1 MDKCPVKRISVKF
14 YCLASGKE
22 PVLEWLKTLDKADKR
37 IVGFDMKT
45 VEEGWPPGM
54 PLVEKLDKNLW
65 EVRSNINDGCITQ
78 VFFTIAKH
86 DMVLLHGIK
95 KKTQKTP
102 KKDLDLAKSRRNTV
116 LNAK

>member
-1 MDKCPVKRISVKF
+1 MHKCPVKRIYVKF

-22 PVLEWLKTLDKADKR
+22 PVLEWLRTLNKEDKR

-45 VEEGWPPGM
+45 VEEGWPLGM

-65 EVRSNINDGCITQ
+65 EVRSNINDGCITR

-102 KKDLDLAKSRRNTV
+102 KKDLDLAKSRRNIV
-116 LNAK
+116 LKMK

>member
-1 MDKCPVKRISVKF
+1 M
-14 YCLASGKE
+14 
-22 PVLEWLKTLDKADKR
+22 DKADKR

-45 VEEGWPPGM
+45 VEQGWPLGM

-65 EVRSNINDGCITQ
+65 EVRSNINDGCITR
-78 VFFTIAKH
+78 VFFTITKH

-95 KKTQKTP
+95 KKTQRTP

-116 LNAK
+116 LNTK

>member
-1 MDKCPVKRISVKF
+1 MDKCPVKRISAKF

-22 PVLEWLKTLDKADKR
+22 PVLIWLKSLPRADRK
-37 IVGFDMKT
+37 IIGFDIKT
-45 VEEGWPPGM
+45 VEEGWPLGM

-65 EVRSNINDGCITQ
+65 EVRCDIKDNCIARI
-78 VFFTIAKH
+78 FFTVVKH

-102 KKDLDLAKSRRNTV
+102 LKDLQLAKKRRDTA
-116 LNAK
+116 LNNK